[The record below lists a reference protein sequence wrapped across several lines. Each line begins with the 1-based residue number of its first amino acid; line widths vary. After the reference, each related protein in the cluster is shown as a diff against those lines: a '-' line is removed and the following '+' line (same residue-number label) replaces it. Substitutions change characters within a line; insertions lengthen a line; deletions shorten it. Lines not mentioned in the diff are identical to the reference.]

1 MITKRVLNPERI
13 RKIGKGFSFIPHRF
27 LTGGFM
33 AALDQPQI
41 LVYLFLVLAAD
52 RNGLS
57 FYSYDAICTLLK
69 LTFDQYIQAKDALIE
84 KDLIAFDGTIFQ
96 VLELPAS
103 PPVQSVHQ
111 TAPSPLEAIASR
123 LLKEV

>member
-27 LTGGFM
+27 LTGGFI

-57 FYSYDAICTLLK
+57 FYSYDAICNLLK
-69 LTFDQYIQAKDALIE
+69 LTLDQYIQAKDALIK

-103 PPVQSVHQ
+103 PPVQSAHQ